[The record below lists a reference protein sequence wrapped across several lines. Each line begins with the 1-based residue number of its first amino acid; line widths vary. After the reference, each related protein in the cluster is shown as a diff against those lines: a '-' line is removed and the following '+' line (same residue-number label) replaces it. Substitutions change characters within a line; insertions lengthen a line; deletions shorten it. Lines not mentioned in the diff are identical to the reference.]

1 MTAARRDAGLIV
13 LLLLAQ
19 AGVMVAWLAMDRRPP
34 EWDHANHLESALE
47 CHRIL
52 AEPGH
57 ARFAEIMA
65 MSSFYTPLV
74 LCATGLL
81 YFLLP
86 VTPLTAQLVLWGF
99 LAVGTLAIWGVG
111 RRLLDPTAGLLAAFL
126 FATAPFVVF
135 SLLRFQLDLPL
146 AAMVALALYAL
157 VRAEGFA
164 RPGWSLG
171 VGLALGLGMLVK
183 PPFAVYVLP
192 PLVWSAWRALRAP
205 DRGARLR
212 HLGLAF
218 VVGLVLALPWYGP
231 RLAGLPMQILNRSY
245 KQAVESPPTL
255 SGSGLLYYP
264 RTFVPQF
271 GLLAG
276 LLALWGL
283 WAVRRFAR
291 ARTLVWS
298 AILPLLVFLLIQNKN
313 LRYVLPLL
321 PAASLAAAAG
331 FAALGPTARRW
342 VGAACVVVGALQVS
356 IAAFAVPPSPITGLF
371 LLPVVF
377 SDPPQPADWR
387 HAELLAAVLRET
399 GGRGARVA
407 VVPNDNFFSVSNFRY
422 EGFRDELPLRFQ
434 RPWNDG
440 PFGVD
445 VALVKTGDQG
455 PDHASA
461 RSDRIMR
468 AFEGGDPWLA
478 SAFPIVAEVPLPD
491 GSRAMVRLRRPP
503 AVDSVGADVL
513 AARLAVGA
521 NAFLEDFAREA
532 RGVTM
537 RPEYTAEA
545 LLRGEL
551 ARVTIEAETAQVG
564 EVGIGRAL
572 LGVRDVRVVARGLRF
587 NPGRLAATGRLEVLD
602 LESLAI
608 ERLRVDEADLLAF
621 MRAQKRLQGATLALE
636 DGVARAS
643 VSLGGPTVTARLRL
657 LPGRD
662 GAPFALGMED
672 VRVGGLALPSL
683 LVDWVVRNLDR
694 TPRLRRLPVAV
705 TLANPRIVPG
715 RLEIGGEAGAATR

>member
-1 MTAARRDAGLIV
+1 M
-13 LLLLAQ
+13 
-19 AGVMVAWLAMDRRPP
+19 
-34 EWDHANHLESALE
+34 
-47 CHRIL
+47 
-52 AEPGH
+52 
-57 ARFAEIMA
+57 
-65 MSSFYTPLV
+65 
-74 LCATGLL
+74 
-81 YFLLP
+81 
-86 VTPLTAQLVLWGF
+86 
-99 LAVGTLAIWGVG
+99 
-111 RRLLDPTAGLLAAFL
+111 
-126 FATAPFVVF
+126 
-135 SLLRFQLDLPL
+135 
-146 AAMVALALYAL
+146 
-157 VRAEGFA
+157 
-164 RPGWSLG
+164 WS
-171 VGLALGLGMLVK
+171 V
-183 PPFAVYVLP
+183 
-192 PLVWSAWRALRAP
+192 WRALRAP

-212 HLGLAF
+212 RLGLAL

-231 RLAGLPMQILNRSY
+231 RLVGLPMQILNRSF
-245 KQAVESPPTL
+245 KQAAEPPPDAERER
-255 SGSGLLYYP
+255 LLYYP

-283 WAVRRFAR
+283 WALRTHRRAPGPSSG
-291 ARTLVWS
+291 S

-313 LRYVLPLL
+313 LRYTLPML
-321 PAASLAAAAG
+321 PAAALVAAAG
-331 FAALGPTARRW
+331 FAALGPAARRW
-342 VGAACVVVGALQVS
+342 VGAGAAWCVGALQVS
-356 IAAFAVPPSPITGLF
+356 MAAFAVPPPPILAA
-371 LLPVVF
+371 V
-377 SDPPQPADWR
+377 PPARGVLGSAEPADWR

-434 RPWNDG
+434 RPWNDA

-445 VALVKTGDQG
+445 VAIVKTGDQG
-455 PDHASA
+455 PDRASA

-491 GSRAMVRLRRPP
+491 GSRAMVRVRRPP

-551 ARVTIEAETAQVG
+551 ARVTIEAESAQVG
-564 EVGIGRAL
+564 EVAIGRAL

-621 MRAQKRLQGATLALE
+621 MRAQKRLRGATLALE